1 MKKILLI
8 LLLSTCFCLAQQ
20 NDNRIETIK
29 NQLTTLSVDN
39 VGLTENVKTEI
50 NVNNITLPNFLLA
63 VSNVHKLNINVA
75 PELSSITLANNFSN
89 VTVSDLL
96 VFLCKEYDLSIDFT
110 GNILSVKKHLKL
122 VEAPQEKVIPVNY
135 NPNGNLLTI
144 DVKGDKLYDVFK
156 RIMDVSGKNLVF
168 SPGLENKILTAYIKN
183 IPFET
188 AMDKLA
194 FANDLYVEKT
204 KDNFFLFENGEATN
218 VTNSSSS
225 QTTSSPQR
233 PKRRRKSNFY
243 FKVLDHEKKLLD
255 VDFANT
261 PIADIIH
268 DIGNELKIDVF
279 TATPLDDAGVATLK
293 AKSINFDYLLNKI
306 FEPQNSYSS
315 KGKNT
320 SQSNSGK
327 SNAKSK
333 NFTYKKENNIYFFGT
348 ANQLSVRQVEIIHLM
363 HRSVAILEDN
373 SGGNNNSGN
382 RSFSGGGSNFSNSS
396 YNNPTSQF
404 DNVNRGQQRNI
415 NSSNNRDQNQRNS
428 KNDNIVG
435 IIPDEVKNG
444 IEYTIDTELNSIYVS
459 GTHENIQRFKNFIH
473 KIDKPIPLVLIEV
486 MFIEVSKN
494 ATIETGV
501 KWGIGENP
509 VTTQGGIYP
518 DTNITLGAQ
527 TINNIIGG
535 FKGFGSFNLG
545 QVVPNFFA
553 TIKAMET
560 NGDLKIKSTPKLSTL
575 NGHSATFS
583 NGQQSYYAVT
593 QRNIYGT
600 DNPQTS
606 EITNYEPITAEL
618 GLTIKPYVSGNGS
631 VTLSI
636 DVIQSS
642 FGNRIAENAPPDI
655 NSRTFNSSIRAEDQ
669 DIIILGGL
677 EENSKRNSGTGVPLL
692 SKIPII
698 KWLFSSRK
706 REVSKSKLA
715 VLIKPTVIY

>member
-8 LLLSTCFCLAQQ
+8 FLLSTCFCLAQQ
-20 NDNRIETIK
+20 NDSRIENIK
-29 NQLTTLSVDN
+29 NQLTALSVDN
-39 VGLTENVKTEI
+39 LGLTENVKTEI
-50 NVNNITLPNFLLA
+50 SVNNITLPIFLLA
-63 VSNVHKLNINVA
+63 VSNIHKININVS
-75 PELSSITLANNFSN
+75 PELNNITLANNFSN

-96 VFLCKEYDLSIDFT
+96 VFLCKEYDLNIDFT
-110 GNILSVKKHLKL
+110 GNILSIKKHHKP
-122 VEAPQEKVIPVNY
+122 VEAPLEKIIPVNY
-135 NPNGNLLTI
+135 NPNSNLLSI
-144 DVKGDKLYDVFK
+144 DAKGDKLYDVFK
-156 RIMDVSGKNLVF
+156 RIMDISGKNLVF
-168 SPGLENKILTAYIKN
+168 SPGLENKNLTAYIKDT
-183 IPFET
+183 PFEA

-194 FANDLYVEKT
+194 FANNLYVEKT
-204 KDNFFLFENGEATN
+204 KDNFFLFEDNETTSITSN
-218 VTNSSSS
+218 NSS
-225 QTTSSPQR
+225 QNNQATTR

-243 FKVLDHEKKLLD
+243 FKVLDYENKILD

-306 FEPQNSYSS
+306 FEPQSKYSAI
-315 KGKNT
+315 GKSD
-320 SQSNSGK
+320 SQSGSGK
-327 SNAKSK
+327 SNSNSKS
-333 NFTYKKENNIYFFGT
+333 FTYKKENNIYFFGT

-363 HRSVAILEDN
+363 HRSVALLDDSAIGNSSFNNNFHGGN
-373 SGGNNNSGN
+373 SG
-382 RSFSGGGSNFSNSS
+382 FSNSNNNYS
-396 YNNPTSQF
+396 YNQF
-404 DNVNRGQQRNI
+404 NNINRGQQQQNN
-415 NSSNNRDQNQRNS
+415 NSSSRNYNNGSQ
-428 KNDNIVG
+428 KNNIVG

-444 IEYTIDTELNSIYVS
+444 IEFNIDTELNSIYVS
-459 GTHENIQRFKNFIH
+459 GTQENIQRFKEFIH

-501 KWGIGENP
+501 TWGIGDAP
-509 VTTQGGIYP
+509 VTTKGGIYP
-518 DTNITLGAQ
+518 TTDLTLGAQ

-535 FKGFGSFNLG
+535 FKGFGTFNLG
-545 QVVPNFFA
+545 KVVPNFFA

-560 NGDLKIKSTPKLSTL
+560 NGDIKIKSTPKLSTL

-583 NGQQSYYAVT
+583 SGQQTYYTVT

-606 EITNYEPITAEL
+606 EFTNYHQISAEL
-618 GLTIKPYVSGNGS
+618 GLTIKPYVSGNGN

-642 FGNRIAENAPPDI
+642 FGNRIAVDAPPDI
-655 NSRTFNSSIRAEDQ
+655 NSRAFNSSIRAQDQ

-677 EENSKRNSGTGVPLL
+677 EEQIKRNSGTGVPFL
-692 SKIPII
+692 SKIPVI

-706 REVSKSKLA
+706 REASKSKLA

>member
-1 MKKILLI
+1 MKKILFI
-8 LLLSTCFCLAQQ
+8 LLFSTCFCLAQQ
-20 NDNRIETIK
+20 SDNRIENIK
-29 NQLTTLSVDN
+29 NQLTALSIDN

-50 NVNNITLPNFLLA
+50 SVNNITLPNFLLA
-63 VSNVHKLNINVA
+63 ISNVHKLNFNVS
-75 PELSSITLANNFSN
+75 PQLNNIKIANNFSN

-96 VFLCKEYDLSIDFT
+96 IFLCKEYNLSIDFT
-110 GNILSVKKHLKL
+110 GNILSIKKNMNP
-122 VEAPQEKVIPVNY
+122 VEATIEKEIPIIYSPSN
-135 NPNGNLLTI
+135 NLISI
-144 DVKGDKLYDVFK
+144 DAKDDNLYTVFK
-156 RIMDVSGKNLVF
+156 QIMDISGKNLVF
-168 SPGLENKILTAYIKN
+168 SPGLENKTLTAYIKN
-183 IPFET
+183 TPFEA

-194 FANDLYVEKT
+194 FANNLYVEKT
-204 KDNFFLFENGEATN
+204 KDNFFLFENGETINTDNKTSFHA
-218 VTNSSSS
+218 S
-225 QTTSSPQR
+225 QSTQR
-233 PKRRRKSNFY
+233 PTRRRKSNFY
-243 FKVLDHEKKLLD
+243 FKILDHEKKLLD
-255 VDFANT
+255 VDFVNT

-279 TATPLDDAGVATLK
+279 TATPLDAAGVASLK
-293 AKSINFDYLLNKI
+293 AKSINFDYLLTKI
-306 FEPQNSYSS
+306 FEPQNSYLPSTEKTVQTS
-315 KGKNT
+315 RGKKLPTN
-320 SQSNSGK
+320 
-327 SNAKSK
+327 K

-348 ANQLSVRQVEIIHLM
+348 SNQLSVRQIEVIHLM
-363 HRSVAILEDN
+363 HRSVAILDDNISSQTSTFYGVENHTQTNSSFDN
-373 SGGNNNSGN
+373 SNNN
-382 RSFSGGGSNFSNSS
+382 
-396 YNNPTSQF
+396 
-404 DNVNRGQQRNI
+404 RNI
-415 NSSNNRDQNQRNS
+415 SQQQAARKYDAYKTSTQS
-428 KNDNIVG
+428 KNILG
-435 IIPDEVKNG
+435 IIPDEIKNG
-444 IEYTIDTELNSIYVS
+444 IQYKIDNELNSIYIS
-459 GTHENIQRFKNFIH
+459 GTHESINRFKNFIH

-486 MFIEVSKN
+486 MFIEVGKN

-509 VTTQGGIYP
+509 VSTQGGIFP
-518 DTNITLGAQ
+518 TTDLTLGAQ
-527 TINNIIGG
+527 TINKLIGG

-553 TIKAMET
+553 SIKAMET

-575 NGHSATFS
+575 NGHSARFS

-618 GLTIKPYVSGNGS
+618 GLTIKPYVSGDGS

-655 NSRTFNSSIRAEDQ
+655 NSRTFNSSIRVQDQ

-706 REVSKSKLA
+706 KEVSKSKLA

>member
-1 MKKILLI
+1 MKKTLLI
-8 LLLSTCFCLAQQ
+8 LLLSTCFCFAQQ

-29 NQLTTLSVDN
+29 NQLTALSVDN

-50 NVNNITLPNFLLA
+50 SVNNITLPNFLLA
-63 VSNVHKLNINVA
+63 ISNVHKLNINVS
-75 PELSSITLANNFSN
+75 PQLSSITLANNFSN
-89 VTVSDLL
+89 VTVGDLL
-96 VFLCKEYDLSIDFT
+96 VFLCKEYDLNIDFT
-110 GNILSVKKHLKL
+110 GNILSIKKHLKP

-144 DVKGDKLYDVFK
+144 DAKGDKLYDVFK
-156 RIMDVSGKNLVF
+156 RIMDISGKNLVF
-168 SPGLENKILTAYIKN
+168 SPGLESKILTAYIKD
-183 IPFET
+183 IPFEA

-204 KDNFFLFENGEATN
+204 KDNFFLFENGEAMS

-225 QTTSSPQR
+225 QTTPSPQR

-279 TATPLDDAGVATLK
+279 TATPLDNAGVATLK

-306 FEPQNSYSS
+306 FEPQNSYSAV
-315 KGKNT
+315 GKNT
-320 SQSNSGK
+320 SQSNS
-327 SNAKSK
+327 KSK

-363 HRSVAILEDN
+363 HRSVAILGDN
-373 SGGNNNSGN
+373 TGGNRNSNNNFSSGSNNGYSNSNFNNSG
-382 RSFSGGGSNFSNSS
+382 
-396 YNNPTSQF
+396 SQF
-404 DNVNRGQQRNI
+404 DNVNRGQQGNN
-415 NSSNNRDQNQRNS
+415 NSSVSRNNNQNNS
-428 KNDNIVG
+428 KTDNIVG

-444 IEYTIDTELNSIYVS
+444 IEYNIDSELNSIYVS
-459 GTHENIQRFKNFIH
+459 GTHENIQRFKQFIH
-473 KIDKPIPLVLIEV
+473 KIDRPIPLVLIEV

-494 ATIETGV
+494 AVIETGV
-501 KWGIGENP
+501 TWGIGENA

-518 DTNITLGAQ
+518 STNLTLGAQ
-527 TINNIIGG
+527 TINKLIGG

-618 GLTIKPYVSGNGS
+618 GLTIKPYVSGDGS

-655 NSRTFNSSIRAEDQ
+655 NSRTFNSSIRAQDQ

-692 SKIPII
+692 SKIPIL

-706 REVSKSKLA
+706 KEVSKSKLA

>member
-1 MKKILLI
+1 MKKALLI

-20 NDNRIETIK
+20 NNNRIENLK
-29 NQLTTLSVDN
+29 NQLTALSVDN

-50 NVNNITLPNFLLA
+50 SVNNITLPNFLLA
-63 VSNVHKLNINVA
+63 ISNIHKLNINVS
-75 PELSSITLANNFSN
+75 PQLSNITLANNFSN

-96 VFLCKEYDLSIDFT
+96 VFLCKEYDLNIDFT
-110 GNILSVKKHLKL
+110 GNILSVKKHLKPI
-122 VEAPQEKVIPVNY
+122 EKPENKVIPVLY
-135 NPNGNLLTI
+135 TPNSNLLSI
-144 DVKGDKLYDVFK
+144 DAKGDNLYDLFK

-168 SPGLENKILTAYIKN
+168 SPGLENKTLTAYIKDT
-183 IPFET
+183 PFEA

-204 KDNFFLFENGEATN
+204 KDNFFLFENGETTN
-218 VTNSSSS
+218 TNNANSS
-225 QTTSSPQR
+225 QTSQSVQQ

-279 TATPLDDAGVATLK
+279 TATPLENAGLATLK

-306 FEPQNSYSS
+306 FEPQNSYSTT
-315 KGKNT
+315 GKSS
-320 SQSNSGK
+320 SQSNNGK
-327 SNAKSK
+327 SNAKGK

-363 HRSVAILEDN
+363 HRSVAILDDN
-373 SGGNNNSGN
+373 TGGSHNSTNNFSSGSSNGYSNFNNSA
-382 RSFSGGGSNFSNSS
+382 SH
-396 YNNPTSQF
+396 F
-404 DNVNRGQQRNI
+404 DNVNRGKQGNN
-415 NSSNNRDQNQRNS
+415 NSSINQNSIRNSS
-428 KNDNIVG
+428 KNDNIIG
-435 IIPDEVKNG
+435 LIPDEVKNG
-444 IEYTIDTELNSIYVS
+444 IEYNIDNELNSIYVS
-459 GTHENIQRFKNFIH
+459 GTHENIQRFKQFIH

-486 MFIEVSKN
+486 MFVEVSKN

-575 NGHSATFS
+575 NGHSAKFS

-636 DVIQSS
+636 DVVQSS

-677 EENSKRNSGTGVPLL
+677 EENTKRNSGTGVPFL
-692 SKIPII
+692 SKIPIL

-706 REVSKSKLA
+706 KEVSKSKLV
-715 VLIKPTVIY
+715 VLIKPTVIN

>member
-20 NDNRIETIK
+20 NDNRIENIK
-29 NQLTTLSVDN
+29 NQLTALSVDN

-50 NVNNITLPNFLLA
+50 SVNNITLPNFLLA
-63 VSNVHKLNINVA
+63 ISNVHKLNINVS
-75 PELSSITLANNFSN
+75 PTLNNITLANNFSN

-96 VFLCKEYDLSIDFT
+96 VFLCKEYELSIDFT
-110 GNILSVKKHLKL
+110 GNILSIKKHQKP
-122 VEAPQEKVIPVNY
+122 VEITQEKVIPVIY
-135 NPNGNLLTI
+135 TPNSNLLSI
-144 DVKGDKLYDVFK
+144 DAKGDKLYDVFK

-168 SPGLENKILTAYIKN
+168 SPGLENKILTAYIKD
-183 IPFET
+183 IPFEA

-204 KDNFFLFENGEATN
+204 KDNFFLFENGAAIN
-218 VTNSSSS
+218 VSNANSS
-225 QTTSSPQR
+225 QTNQSVQR

-279 TATPLDDAGVATLK
+279 TATPLDDAGIATLK

-306 FEPQNSYSS
+306 FEPQSNYSS
-315 KGKNT
+315 AKKNT
-320 SQSNSGK
+320 PQSSNGK
-327 SNAKSK
+327 SNTKSK

-348 ANQLSVRQVEIIHLM
+348 ANQLSVRQVEVIHLM
-363 HRSVAILEDN
+363 HRSVAILDDN
-373 SGGNNNSGN
+373 TGGSHNSSGNISGGGGNSFSNSGN
-382 RSFSGGGSNFSNSS
+382 NTS
-396 YNNPTSQF
+396 YNQF
-404 DNVNRGQQRNI
+404 DNVNKGQQRNNSPSANRNN
-415 NSSNNRDQNQRNS
+415 NSSQSN
-428 KNDNIVG
+428 NIVD
-435 IIPDEVKNG
+435 IIPDEIKNG
-444 IEYTIDTELNSIYVS
+444 VKYTIDNELNSIYVS
-459 GTHENIQRFKNFIH
+459 GTHEKIQRFKKFIH
-473 KIDKPIPLVLIEV
+473 KIDKSIPLVLIEV

-501 KWGIGENP
+501 TWGIGENP
-509 VTTQGGIYP
+509 ATTQGGIYP
-518 DTNITLGAQ
+518 STNLTLGAQ
-527 TINNIIGG
+527 TINKLIGG

-575 NGHSATFS
+575 NGHSAKFS

-618 GLTIKPYVSGNGS
+618 GLTIKPYVSGDGS

-642 FGNRIAENAPPDI
+642 FGSRIAENAPPDI
-655 NSRTFNSSIRAEDQ
+655 NSRTFNSSIRAQDQ

-677 EENSKRNSGTGVPLL
+677 EENSKRNSGTGVPIL
-692 SKIPII
+692 SKIPIL

-706 REVSKSKLA
+706 KEVSKSKLA

>member
-8 LLLSTCFCLAQQ
+8 LLLSSCFCFAQQ
-20 NDNRIETIK
+20 NDNRIENIK
-29 NQLTTLSVDN
+29 NQLTALSVDN

-50 NVNNITLPNFLLA
+50 SVNNITLPNFLLA
-63 VSNVHKLNINVA
+63 ISNIHKLNINVS
-75 PELSSITLANNFSN
+75 PQLSNITLANNFSN
-89 VTVSDLL
+89 VTVSDLI
-96 VFLCKEYDLSIDFT
+96 VFFCKEYNLNIDFT
-110 GNILSVKKHLKL
+110 GNILSIKKYQEPIETL
-122 VEAPQEKVIPVNY
+122 EEKVIPVNY
-135 NPNGNLLTI
+135 NPDNNLLTI
-144 DVKGDKLYDVFK
+144 DAKGDNLYDVFK
-156 RIMDVSGKNLVF
+156 RVMDVSGKNLVF
-168 SPGLENKILTAYIKN
+168 SPGLEDKNLTAYIKD
-183 IPFET
+183 IPFEA

-204 KDNFFLFENGEATN
+204 KDNFFLFENGETTN
-218 VTNSSSS
+218 ASNTNSSQANQPS
-225 QTTSSPQR
+225 QR

-306 FEPQNSYSS
+306 FEPQNSYLG
-315 KGKNT
+315 KGKNN
-320 SQSNSGK
+320 SQSNNGK
-327 SNAKSK
+327 SNPKSK

-348 ANQLSVRQVEIIHLM
+348 TNQLSVRQVEIIHLM
-363 HRSVAILEDN
+363 HRSVAILDDNTGGNRN
-373 SGGNNNSGN
+373 SGSNNFSGRGSSLSSSNNNS
-382 RSFSGGGSNFSNSS
+382 
-396 YNNPTSQF
+396 YNQF
-404 DNVNRGQQRNI
+404 DNVNRGQQQNN
-415 NSSNNRDQNQRNS
+415 NSSTNRNYNS
-428 KNDNIVG
+428 KSPQNNNIIDV
-435 IIPDEVKNG
+435 IPEEIKNG
-444 IEYTIDTELNSIYVS
+444 IEYNIDTELNSIYVS
-459 GTHENIQRFKNFIH
+459 GTHENILRFKDFIQ

-518 DTNITLGAQ
+518 DTNLTLGAQ
-527 TINNIIGG
+527 TINKIIGG

-575 NGHSATFS
+575 NGHSAKFS

-677 EENSKRNSGTGVPLL
+677 EENTKRNSGTGVPLL
-692 SKIPII
+692 SKVPIL

>member
-8 LLLSTCFCLAQQ
+8 LILSTCFCLAQQ
-20 NDNRIETIK
+20 NNNRIENIK
-29 NQLTTLSVDN
+29 NQLTALSVDN

-50 NVNNITLPNFLLA
+50 SVNNITLPNFLIA
-63 VSNVHKLNINVA
+63 ISNVHKLNINVSQQ
-75 PELSSITLANNFSN
+75 LSSITLTNNFSN

-96 VFLCKEYDLSIDFT
+96 VFLCKEYDLNIDFT
-110 GNILSVKKHLKL
+110 GNILSIKKHLKPI
-122 VEAPQEKVIPVNY
+122 EKPQEKVIPVNY
-135 NPNGNLLTI
+135 DPNSNLLTI
-144 DVKGDKLYDVFK
+144 DAKGDKLYDVFK
-156 RIMDVSGKNLVF
+156 RVMDVSGKNLVF

-183 IPFET
+183 TPFEA

-218 VTNSSSS
+218 TSSTSS
-225 QTTSSPQR
+225 FQANQSPQR

-255 VDFANT
+255 VDFSNT

-279 TATPLDDAGVATLK
+279 TAIPLDDAGIASFK
-293 AKSINFDYLLNKI
+293 AKSISFDYLLNKI
-306 FEPQNSYSS
+306 FEPQNTPSTTTKSDS
-315 KGKNT
+315 KSRDQKLIN
-320 SQSNSGK
+320 N
-327 SNAKSK
+327 K
-333 NFTYKKENNIYFFGT
+333 NFTYKKENDIYFFGT
-348 ANQLSVRQVEIIHLM
+348 ANLLSVRQVEIIHLM
-363 HRSVAILEDN
+363 HRSVTILSDN
-373 SGGNNNSGN
+373 ISSNS
-382 RSFSGGGSNFSNSS
+382 SNFSSGGSTGYSNSNFDNSS
-396 YNNPTSQF
+396 GKYNNQNNSQQ
-404 DNVNRGQQRNI
+404 GA
-415 NSSNNRDQNQRNS
+415 S
-428 KNDNIVG
+428 KYRSDEKDTQNDNITG
-435 IIPDEVKNG
+435 IIPDELKNG
-444 IEYTIDTELNSIYVS
+444 IQYKIDNELNSIYVS

-494 ATIETGV
+494 AVIEAGV

-527 TINNIIGG
+527 TINKIIGG

-575 NGHSATFS
+575 NGHSAKFS

-606 EITNYEPITAEL
+606 EITNYEAITAEL

-677 EENSKRNSGTGVPLL
+677 EENKNTNSGTGVPLL

>member
-1 MKKILLI
+1 
-8 LLLSTCFCLAQQ
+8 
-20 NDNRIETIK
+20 
-29 NQLTTLSVDN
+29 VDN

-50 NVNNITLPNFLLA
+50 RVNNITLTNFLLA
-63 VSNVHKLNINVA
+63 ISNVHKLNINIS
-75 PELSSITLANNFSN
+75 PQLNNITLANNFSN

-96 VFLCKEYDLSIDFT
+96 IFLCKEYDLNIDFT
-110 GNILSVKKHLKL
+110 GNILSIKKHLKPI
-122 VEAPQEKVIPVNY
+122 EIPQEKIIPVNY
-135 NPNGNLLTI
+135 NPASGLLSI
-144 DVKGDKLYDVFK
+144 DAKGDKLYDVFK

-168 SPGLENKILTAYIKN
+168 SPGLEDNALTAYIKDT
-183 IPFET
+183 PFEA

-204 KDNFFLFENGEATN
+204 KDNFFLFENGETTN
-218 VTNSSSS
+218 ASNANSS
-225 QTTSSPQR
+225 QTNQSVQR

-243 FKVLDHEKKLLD
+243 FKVLDQEKKLLD
-255 VDFANT
+255 VDFTNT

-268 DIGNELKIDVF
+268 DIGNELKIDMF
-279 TATPLDDAGVATLK
+279 TATPLDDAGAASLK
-293 AKSINFDYLLNKI
+293 AKSISFDYLLNKI
-306 FEPQNSYSS
+306 FESQNNYSS
-315 KGKNT
+315 ATKIKPKT
-320 SQSNSGK
+320 SDRKPGTDSQ
-327 SNAKSK
+327 
-333 NFTYKKENNIYFFGT
+333 NFTYKKENDIYFFGT

-363 HRSVAILEDN
+363 HRSVAILSDN
-373 SGGNNNSGN
+373 ISSNS
-382 RSFSGGGSNFSNSS
+382 SNFSSGGSTGYSNSNFDNSS
-396 YNNPTSQF
+396 GKYNNQ
-404 DNVNRGQQRNI
+404 NNGQRATQSYD
-415 NSSNNRDQNQRNS
+415 SSKGDIQ
-428 KNDNIVG
+428 NDNITG
-435 IIPDEVKNG
+435 IIPDELKNG
-444 IEYTIDTELNSIYVS
+444 IQYKIDNELNSIYVS

-494 ATIETGV
+494 AVIEAGV

-527 TINNIIGG
+527 TINKIIGG

-575 NGHSATFS
+575 NGHSAKFS

-677 EENSKRNSGTGVPLL
+677 EENKNTNSGTGVPLL

-706 REVSKSKLA
+706 KEVSKSKLA